1 MEDHSGPVL
10 HSRMCDQG
18 EETRCGQCARTALSL
33 SLSQHWE
40 WSAVLGLRWWAL

>member
-18 EETRCGQCARTALSL
+18 EETQVYRP
-33 SLSQHWE
+33 
-40 WSAVLGLRWWAL
+40 